1 MHKKRSRVGNPVC
14 SSTRCILFFFHRL
27 LHYWRKRRTFCRGSG
42 DVFLFAFLGR
52 WRFLEVPH
60 ELKRIIKLPLPFPPV
75 VVVVVVALFL
85 LFALALSVARI
96 AARITP
102 KRRPRLSFVIL
113 VRGLR
118 ALHDSNGQLF
128 LFFFLLS
135 AVVVVVVVVVAFVA
149 EDFLQSRHGRS
160 HNVFPGERSRLFFFF
175 FFFFRRRRPR
185 RPMVVVRRRSPQRFH
200 AVS

>member
-85 LFALALSVARI
+85 LFALALSVASI
-96 AARITP
+96 AASITP
-102 KRRPRLSFVIL
+102 KRRPRLSFVIR

-135 AVVVVVVVVVAFVA
+135 AVVVVVAFVA

-175 FFFFRRRRPR
+175 FFFFRRRR
-185 RPMVVVRRRSPQRFH
+185 RPMVVVVRRRSPQRFH